1 VKKFVFVSNNPNKI
15 NEIQNL
21 VEGRFIIVTPKDIGF
36 MENIEENF
44 PTIEGNARLKA
55 FTIYSRYGIDCFADD
70 TGLEVDA
77 LKGEPGVHSARYAG
91 SSQNS
96 SANIEKLLNRLENI
110 NERSARFRTVIALF
124 LDHNEYYFEGI
135 VNGRILEKLQGDNGF
150 GYDPVF
156 MPDGCDR
163 TFAEMTISEKNKL
176 SHRAIAIHKLVEF
189 LKKIE

>member
-163 TFAEMTISEKNKL
+163 SFAEMTISEKNKL

>member
-1 VKKFVFVSNNPNKI
+1 MKKFVFVSNNPNKI